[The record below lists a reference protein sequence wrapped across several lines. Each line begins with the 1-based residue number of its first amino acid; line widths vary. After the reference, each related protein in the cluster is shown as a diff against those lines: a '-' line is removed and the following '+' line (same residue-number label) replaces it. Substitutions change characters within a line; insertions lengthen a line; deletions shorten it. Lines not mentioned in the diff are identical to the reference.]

1 MSIRRTLLVAS
12 IAALTLSAF
21 APAALAA
28 GRAERNGP
36 PLRTYEVTIDN
47 LTDGQ
52 WFTPA
57 LAATH
62 RRSTDVFDVGAPASV
77 GLQQIAENG
86 NLAPLQSALSGD
98 RHVSDVVVAAS
109 LSGPPPIAP
118 GASLTFEITAEPGAQ
133 VLSWVS
139 MLICTNDGFT
149 GLDSLRLPRAVG
161 DSVSVDTHG
170 YDAGTE
176 VNTEDF
182 ADLVPPCAQ
191 LTGFGDQG
199 GTGSSD
205 PALAEGGVIRHHPGI
220 DGDADLVPAIHGWSG
235 PVATVEVTRIG

>member
-1 MSIRRTLLVAS
+1 VRTRRMLLLLS
-12 IAALTLSAF
+12 IAALTVGAF

-28 GRAERNGP
+28 APGERTGP
-36 PLRTYEVTIDN
+36 RLRTYEVTIDN

-52 WFTPA
+52 WLTPA

-62 RRSTDVFDVGAPASV
+62 RRATDVFDVGGAASFGV
-77 GLQQIAENG
+77 KEIAENG
-86 NLAPLQSALSGD
+86 NLMPLQTALSAD

-109 LSGPPPIAP
+109 PSGPPPIAP
-118 GASLTFEITAEPGAQ
+118 ATAVTFQITAEPGAQ

-149 GLDSLRLPRAVG
+149 GLDSVRLPRALGGTVT
-161 DSVSVDTHG
+161 VDTAA

-176 VNTEDF
+176 RNTEDF
-182 ADLVPPCAQ
+182 DDLVPPCAP
-191 LTGFGDQG
+191 LTGFGSQG

-205 PALAEGGVIRHHPGI
+205 PTLAEGGVIRHHPGI
-220 DGDADLVPAIHGWSG
+220 DGDADLVPAVHGWSG
-235 PVATVEVTRIG
+235 PVASVEITRIG